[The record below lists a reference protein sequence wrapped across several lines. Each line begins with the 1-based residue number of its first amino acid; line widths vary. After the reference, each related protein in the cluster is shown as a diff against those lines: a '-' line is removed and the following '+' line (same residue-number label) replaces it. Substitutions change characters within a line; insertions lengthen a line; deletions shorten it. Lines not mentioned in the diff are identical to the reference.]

1 MNPKKFKTKRD
12 SSDAALKKAALVKLR
27 QYWELRKEDGDE
39 WEPKTEPIVHG
50 MFEPVEG
57 GIDHC
62 IQALRFH
69 DDEDA
74 QAFLEAYDALPKTVR
89 KWLTVEEISHAAGIG
104 SLRLTEVVNTALFL
118 YGDRQTQMILSAAM
132 PKVIRS
138 TIKAATDEVPIV
150 AFQDGE
156 RQVVGHTNGDMKAAE
171 MLLKARNV
179 LPIPKGA
186 QIAIQVNQAEKEEQ
200 PSQHGWKWPEDRLK
214 EITQVLNPKQL
225 EASKSLPSDK
235 IHFDHRQPIVIE
247 R

>member
-1 MNPKKFKTKRD
+1 MNPKKFKPKRD
-12 SSDAALKKAALVKLR
+12 LTEAAKRKDALVRLR
-27 QYWELRKEDGDE
+27 QYWELHKEDGDE
-39 WEPKTEPIVHG
+39 WEPKTEPVVRQ
-50 MFEPVEG
+50 MFDPVEG
-57 GIDHC
+57 GVKHC

-74 QAFLEAYDALPKTVR
+74 KTFIEAYDALPKTVR
-89 KWLTVEEISHAAGIG
+89 KLLSVEEIAHASGIG
-104 SLRLTEVVNTALFL
+104 SLRLTEVVQTALFL

-150 AFQDGE
+150 ADVAG
-156 RQVVGHTNGDMKAAE
+156 RSMVVGRTNGDMKAAE

-186 QIAIQVNQAEKEEQ
+186 QIAIQVNQGEKEET
-200 PSQHGWKWPEDRLK
+200 PQHGWKWPEDRLK
-214 EITQVLNPKQL
+214 DITQVLNPKQL

-235 IHFDHRQPIVIE
+235 IHFDHRQPVVIE